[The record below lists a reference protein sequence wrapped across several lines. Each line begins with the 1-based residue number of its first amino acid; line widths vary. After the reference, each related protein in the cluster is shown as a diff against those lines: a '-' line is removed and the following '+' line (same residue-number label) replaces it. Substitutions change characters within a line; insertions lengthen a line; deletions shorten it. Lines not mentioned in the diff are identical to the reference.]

1 MHDYMNGHT
10 CPSCGKSGII
20 CTIEDGF
27 CENEGTC
34 DECIK
39 ENYKDED
46 DWLYSPDYEIEHDY
60 DEDCTCDDCQDERN
74 YNANVQ

>member
-10 CPSCGKSGII
+10 CPRCGKSGII

-39 ENYKDED
+39 ETYRDPDD
-46 DWLYSPDYEIEHDY
+46 DWPYEY
-60 DEDCTCDDCQDERN
+60 DEEHEYDKDCTCDDCQDEKD
-74 YNANVQ
+74 YDANV

>member
-10 CPSCGKSGII
+10 CPKCGKSGIP

-34 DECIK
+34 DSCLQDYY
-39 ENYKDED
+39 YKQMERED
-46 DWLYSPDYEIEHDY
+46 SWEY
-60 DEDCTCDDCQDERN
+60 DDD
-74 YNANVQ
+74 